1 MLTTLLAFI
10 AAIIVVVAVHEYGH
24 YLAMRLFG
32 VRVLT
37 FSVGFGPRLLS
48 WRDRHGTDFVISGIP
63 LGGYVKPL
71 DRHDSDVPDEDRA
84 GEFSGK
90 PAWQRIITYAA
101 GPLANLVLAWF
112 IFWVILLG
120 GETALR
126 PIAGAP
132 EPGSAADL
140 AGFRHGDIVLAV
152 AGREVDDWND
162 VPAELMRHLGEQ
174 APVPVTVG
182 RGQETATLALDIGD
196 WSADPE
202 QHPFPVLG
210 LKAAAQPPLVGA
222 ISDGSPARQAGLQEG
237 DLVLA
242 VNGEE
247 IASFGDWVVLVRDN
261 PGRPL
266 ETRVRRDAREL
277 TLTVVPEPVEQAGE
291 TIGRVGVAV
300 AGLKKIHYGPLSA
313 VPAAA
318 ERLWDQTSLIVG
330 AMGKLVT
337 GKLSLET
344 LSGPISIADAAGKTA
359 AVGVVAFLGF
369 MAFLSVSLGVINLMP
384 VPMLDGGWIVFGLV
398 EMLRGRPLS
407 DRFLANAQVMG
418 MMFVF
423 SLMMLAIYNDLMRQ
437 FA

>member
-162 VPAELMRHLGEQ
+162 VPA
-174 APVPVTVG
+174 
-182 RGQETATLALDIGD
+182 
-196 WSADPE
+196 
-202 QHPFPVLG
+202 
-210 LKAAAQPPLVGA
+210 
-222 ISDGSPARQAGLQEG
+222 
-237 DLVLA
+237 
-242 VNGEE
+242 
-247 IASFGDWVVLVRDN
+247 
-261 PGRPL
+261 
-266 ETRVRRDAREL
+266 
-277 TLTVVPEPVEQAGE
+277 
-291 TIGRVGVAV
+291 
-300 AGLKKIHYGPLSA
+300 
-313 VPAAA
+313 
-318 ERLWDQTSLIVG
+318 
-330 AMGKLVT
+330 
-337 GKLSLET
+337 
-344 LSGPISIADAAGKTA
+344 
-359 AVGVVAFLGF
+359 
-369 MAFLSVSLGVINLMP
+369 
-384 VPMLDGGWIVFGLV
+384 
-398 EMLRGRPLS
+398 
-407 DRFLANAQVMG
+407 
-418 MMFVF
+418 
-423 SLMMLAIYNDLMRQ
+423 
-437 FA
+437 

>member
-10 AAIIVVVAVHEYGH
+10 VAIIVVVAVHEYGH

-37 FSVGFGPRLLS
+37 FSVGFGPKLAR
-48 WRDRHGTDFVISGIP
+48 WTNRNGTEFVISGIP

-71 DRHDSDVPDEDRA
+71 DRHDCEVTEADRD
-84 GEFSGK
+84 GDFSGK

-101 GPLANLVLAWF
+101 GPLANLVLAWL

-126 PIAGAP
+126 PIVGAP
-132 EPGSAADL
+132 EPGSAAEQ
-140 AGFRHGDIVLAV
+140 AGFRHGDIILSV
-152 AGREVDDWND
+152 AGREVDGWND
-162 VPAELMRHLGEQ
+162 VPAELMRHLGEDR
-174 APVPVTVG
+174 PVPVSVG
-182 RGQETATLALDIGD
+182 RGQETASLALDISA

-210 LKAAAQPPLVGA
+210 LKAAEQPPLVGMVSA
-222 ISDGSPARQAGLQEG
+222 DSPAQRAGLQEG
-237 DLVLA
+237 DLVLS
-242 VNGEE
+242 VNGEPVN
-247 IASFGDWVVLVRDN
+247 SFGDWVVLVRDH
-261 PGRPL
+261 PGQAL
-266 ETRVRRDAREL
+266 DTRIRRGEREL
-277 TLTVVPEPVEQAGE
+277 SVTVVPEAVDDNGE
-291 TIGRVGVAV
+291 TVGRVGVAV
-300 AGLKKIHYGPLSA
+300 AGLKKIHYGPFSA

-359 AVGVVAFLGF
+359 AVGVIAFLGF

-384 VPMLDGGWIVFGLV
+384 IPMLDGGWIVFGLV
-398 EMLRGRPLS
+398 EMMRGRPLS
-407 DRFLANAQVMG
+407 DRFLANAQVVG
-418 MMFVF
+418 MVFVF
-423 SLMMLAIYNDLMRQ
+423 SLMMLAIYNDLVRQ